1 MEKYIYF
8 FVILFLVVLVPAVLY
23 LIFKPTFQQCKL
35 LNGVVN
41 YDIFMRKFVFEI
53 AFTKEEFFSRFE
65 IYNVN
70 DVLEYDFDEQ
80 NSVVTFKRYNAEF
93 PYKIE
98 IDEFKESIV
107 LRVEQIP
114 LVMAK
119 GNVPYYINEFF
130 VKKFNAKPLE
140 FEKYSF

>member
-1 MEKYIYF
+1 
-8 FVILFLVVLVPAVLY
+8 
-23 LIFKPTFQQCKL
+23 
-35 LNGVVN
+35 
-41 YDIFMRKFVFEI
+41 MRKFIFQI
-53 AFTKEEFFSRFE
+53 DFTKEEFYSRLK

-70 DVLEYDFDEQ
+70 DLLEYDFDVQ
-80 NSVVTFKRYNAEF
+80 NAVVTFKRYNAKY

-98 IDEFKESIV
+98 LDEFNESTV

-114 LVMAK
+114 LVMDK

-130 VKKFNAKPLE
+130 IKKFDAKPLE